1 LFVYRFI
8 EFADPRVTV
17 KNSSTFR
24 KSKCPLVYSN
34 LKRVLDDKL
43 ESVLPTVDGIAV
55 TTDGWTS
62 QPRDHYQSLTLHFVN
77 ENFGLEKYSVACR
90 NFAGR
95 HTAQQ
100 VASLLDNMMESIPGL
115 SPDCERVAVTDS
127 GSNMLAG
134 MKAAKSITS
143 NLRCVDHI
151 INTCVQNAWKEEES
165 VVGIMKICTELTAK
179 VNR

>member
-1 LFVYRFI
+1 M

-24 KSKCPLVYSN
+24 KIKCPLVYEN
-34 LKRVLDDKL
+34 LKTVLDSKL
-43 ESVLPTVDGIAV
+43 EKELPMVDGVAV

-62 QPRDHYQSLTLHFVN
+62 RPRDSYQSLTLHFVT
-77 ENFGLEKYSVACR
+77 EDFKLEKYSVACR

-100 VASLLDNMMESIPGL
+100 VASLLDNMMEGVPGL
-115 SPDCERVAVTDS
+115 SPSCDRFAVTDS

-134 MKAAKSITS
+134 MKAAKSIS
-143 NLRCVDHI
+143 KNLRCVDHI
-151 INTCVQNAWKEEES
+151 INNCVQNAWK
-165 VVGIMKICTELTAK
+165 VDGPVADIMKICSDLTAK